1 MVSNARLI
9 AFTLLNLL
17 NYLDRYLVQALL
29 PLISLHYSLSYE
41 ESGLL
46 ASAFV
51 FGYFITSPLFGVLG
65 DRWHRPRLMAVGI
78 LLWSA
83 ATVGGGL
90 ADLYAAFFALR
101 LLVGI
106 GEASFGTI
114 LPGYIKDGVGDPL
127 KVNRAFSILYA
138 AIPVGSALA
147 YVLGGLVAAHYP
159 WQYAFF
165 LGGLPGLLLALWVWK
180 LPEYRMTRDAA
191 STETASVGAQ
201 RSVLADLRELA
212 AVPVLWYAIIGY
224 ALNSFALNAIA
235 TFVAHYGVALGFTH
249 QDVTQYFGLILVVT
263 GFIGTLCG
271 GSVADKFA
279 KRRASPIP
287 SMLRFVGI
295 TALMAVPF
303 CAAAF
308 LVSSQFGFLA
318 LCAVAQLLI
327 FAGVAPINSVLVLAA
342 PSHLVTLVQGVAI
355 FALNALGALCAPWFV
370 GRLADTWS
378 LASALQLSTVALFF
392 CGIVWCAGA
401 RVANRNPA

>member
-1 MVSNARLI
+1 VSKARLI
-9 AFTLLNLL
+9 TFTLLNLL

-29 PLISLHYSLSYE
+29 PLISLHYSLTYE

-51 FGYFITSPLFGVLG
+51 FGYFITAPVFGILG

-101 LLVGI
+101 LLVGV

-114 LPGYIKDGVGDPL
+114 LPGYIKDGLVDPL
-127 KVNRAFSILYA
+127 KVNKAFSILYA

-147 YVLGGLVAAHYP
+147 YVLGGFVAAHFP

-165 LGGLPGLLLALWVWK
+165 LGGLPGLILGLWVWK
-180 LPEYRMTRDAA
+180 LPEYRPSAA
-191 STETASVGAQ
+191 PDSQGSNLGGGA

-212 AVPVLWYAIIGY
+212 AVPVIWFAIIGY

-235 TFVAHYGVALGFTH
+235 TFVAHYGVALGFSH
-249 QDVTQYFGLILVVT
+249 QEVTQYFGLILVVM
-263 GFIGTLCG
+263 GFVGTLCG

-279 KRRASPIP
+279 KRYSSPVS
-287 SMLRFVGI
+287 SMLKFVGV

-308 LVSSQFGFLA
+308 LVSSHYGFLA

-355 FALNALGALCAPWFV
+355 FALNALGALCAPWLV
-370 GRLADTWS
+370 GRLADAWS
-378 LASALQLSTVALFF
+378 LASALQLSTVALFL
-392 CGIVWCAGA
+392 CGVVWCAGG
-401 RVANRNPA
+401 RVAGRTATA